1 MQQHRF
7 LLLFLV
13 FALLSNPLSAQK
25 KRRAAAPKTP
35 AVPVLEQARQ
45 AMDVYDFD
53 GASNI
58 LSKAIAEQEKKRKPT
73 EDIEALEA
81 LLEEAQRVA
90 TKLHATE
97 RIVIIDSVVCPKEQM
112 LKAIRLTRESGRLD
126 TYASTYL
133 TRDTLG
139 SVLYENEL
147 ANKRYLAIPISTKT
161 GEGGTPGVHLHLAV
175 SDKIG
180 ENWSQPVPVTGLGE
194 GDTAQNYPFLLSD
207 GVTLYYAAAGPESF
221 GGYDI
226 FVTRADGED
235 GSFLSP
241 ENMGFP
247 FNSPA
252 NDYLLAIDELAQLGW
267 LVTDR
272 RQPEGMVCVYTFI
285 PNETR
290 EVYGDEVD
298 EQELRDLARLT
309 SIRDTWKTTTSSRV
323 KEARQR
329 LSDLRAGKA
338 FGQTVAPDFVFV
350 IDDSRTYTRMEDFRS
365 PAAKEKMQRYLQL
378 SKNVDTDATM
388 LQRLRDNYAAAQP
401 AQKRQLAETIVRL
414 EQTHYPQIQQ
424 LQQLAKDIRNAEITY
439 K

>member
-1 MQQHRF
+1 MQ
-7 LLLFLV
+7 
-13 FALLSNPLSAQK
+13 A
-25 KRRAAAPKTP
+25 
-35 AVPVLEQARQ
+35 
-45 AMDVYDFD
+45 YDFD
-53 GASNI
+53 GAADL

-73 EDIEALEA
+73 EDIEALEE
-81 LLEEAQRVA
+81 LLEEAQRIG

-97 RIVIIDSVVCPKEQM
+97 RIVVIDSVVCPKEQV
-112 LKAIRLTRESGRLD
+112 LKAILLTHESGRLD
-126 TYASTYL
+126 TYASTYH

-139 SVLYENEL
+139 AVLYENEL
-147 ANKRYLAIPISTKT
+147 ANKRYLAVPSAS
-161 GEGGTPGVHLHLAV
+161 ESQPSLRLAV

-180 ENWSQPVPVTGLGE
+180 ESWSSPTPLTGLG
-194 GDTAQNYPFLLSD
+194 GDDTAQNYPYLLSD
-207 GVTLYYAAAGPESF
+207 GVTLYYGAQGPESI

-241 ENMGFP
+241 ENVGFP

-272 RQPEGMVCVYTFI
+272 RQPEDKVCIYIFI

-290 EVYGDEVD
+290 EVYGDETSD
-298 EQELRDLARLT
+298 EELRSLARLT
-309 SIRDTWKTTTSSRV
+309 CIRDTWKAAATDSKAQGTPAQV

-329 LSDLRAGKA
+329 LADLRAGKA
-338 FGQTVAPDFVFV
+338 FGQTAAPDFVFV
-350 IDDSRTYTRMEDFRS
+350 IDDARTYTRLADFRS

-378 SKNVDTDATM
+378 SKAAETDATM
-388 LQRLRDNYAAAQP
+388 LQRLRDNYATAQP
-401 AQKRQLAETIVRL
+401 AQRKQLAETILRL
-414 EQTHYPQIQQ
+414 EATHYPQLQQ
-424 LQQLAKDIRNAEITY
+424 LQQLAKEVRNAEITY